1 MLNVRTATTE
11 ELELFVCNDIEM
23 RGGETDTALLFAVL
37 EELSRRNR
45 DTAPARSDVSYIRAK
60 MWWQLVCK
68 NITQEEYRNTVLSTA
83 MSERERTLLEAVFIP
98 RSINQALKCQQA
110 MIEHSKG

>member
-1 MLNVRTATTE
+1 MLDVRTATTE

-23 RGGETDTALLFAVL
+23 RVGETDTTLLLAVL

-45 DTAPARSDVSYIRAK
+45 DTAPTRSDVSYIRART
-60 MWWQLVCK
+60 WWQLVCK
-68 NITQEEYRNTVLSTA
+68 NITQEEYRNIVLSTA
-83 MSERERTLLEAVFIP
+83 MSEYERTLLEDVFIP
-98 RSINQALKCQQA
+98 RFINQALKCQQA

>member
-11 ELELFVCNDIEM
+11 ELELYVCKDIEM
-23 RGGETDTALLFAVL
+23 RDGETDTALLFAVL

-45 DTAPARSDVSYIRAK
+45 DNAPTRSDVSYIRAT

-83 MSERERTLLEAVFIP
+83 MSESERTLLEAVFIP